1 MSAVWKLLR
10 FEIII
15 EFEMSL
21 FINSFLIGFIY
32 FNEPLFLTNHKTM
45 LSFWTQFT
53 KYLIC
58 CTTDSFELFTIKKQ
72 TCFCTVVASL
82 F

>member
-1 MSAVWKLLR
+1 MLFNNSITALQSVHNTHTSYMSAVWKLLR

-32 FNEPLFLTNHKTM
+32 FNEPLFFNKPQDNVLFLDTIYEV
-45 LSFWTQFT
+45 S
-53 KYLIC
+53 YL
-58 CTTDSFELFTIKKQ
+58 LYY
-72 TCFCTVVASL
+72 
-82 F
+82 